1 MASPL
6 VPLLVWVG
14 LHLPVQRD
22 EREEEEDAEPV
33 VRLNHHADGVEVKT
47 SGRRILSPA
56 RQL

>member
-6 VPLLVWVG
+6 VPLLVAGVG
-14 LHLPVQRD
+14 LHVPVQQ
-22 EREEEEDAEPV
+22 EGEEDAEPV